1 MSDARFTAVA
11 AVLAAIIGLI
21 NTILSHQRERKNA
34 DTRTKV
40 DQLVQQTNGI
50 TEQLGKAEF
59 ARGLK
64 QGEDNPR

>member
-1 MSDARFTAVA
+1 MSDAALTAGA
-11 AVLAAIIGLI
+11 AVLSALIGLL
-21 NTILSHQRERKNA
+21 NTYLAHRHEKSNA
-34 DTRTKV
+34 ETRVKV

-64 QGEDNPR
+64 QGEENPL